1 MISKI
6 YHFLRNFFFILFIF
20 ISLFSIN
27 YYDGSVLVFL
37 TYCFSFILMLYY
49 LTDKKASYFEIFLSS
64 YLFLGFWFKY
74 VFSLILYNG
83 RIFDSGQEK
92 STNIDEILV
101 IGIIIAA
108 VTIFSS
114 FINKKFINKNSQIKI
129 NPKIT
134 TYFEK
139 FYLNNRYK
147 ILLSFLTAVVIV
159 CFINLNYG
167 VYQRG
172 FITVIE
178 KNFILQNAIKWLMV
192 FGFTTFSCFVINTE
206 ISNTK
211 KISYFTFF
219 ISIFE
224 IFMSYTSMLSRSFII
239 NASSLLLPLYQKS
252 LKLKKRSDIFFF
264 IFFII
269 LILLTIISIFSV
281 NHYRLIKLETIQSE
295 IKKQEMN
302 YKKKD
307 VKKIEE
313 FAFQVPKNKTGD
325 HKDKNKDFKKIE
337 EFVFQM
343 PKNKAGDNKW
353 KSKYTSNDITKFVLV
368 NRWIGIDS
376 LILVHSSNKTSFDL
390 LKNALKETKTLNE
403 NTFYEK
409 TFNLASLKPIAQ
421 TDSEILKG
429 NTLPGFVTFLYY
441 SGNLFFLITSL
452 ILLISLFNIF
462 EKFLVKLTNYNLIY
476 VCFISNMIT
485 TRLIHFGYAPKDSY
499 LFLISI
505 FFSILFIY
513 ILNNFNFFSVD
524 KSK

>member
-101 IGIIIAA
+101 IGIIIAV
-108 VTIFSS
+108 VTIFAS

-129 NPKIT
+129 NLKIK

-147 ILLSFLTAVVIV
+147 ILLSFLIVVVIV

-167 VYQRG
+167 IYQRG
-172 FITVIE
+172 YITVIE

-224 IFMSYTSMLSRSFII
+224 IFMSYT
-239 NASSLLLPLYQKS
+239 
-252 LKLKKRSDIFFF
+252 
-264 IFFII
+264 
-269 LILLTIISIFSV
+269 
-281 NHYRLIKLETIQSE
+281 
-295 IKKQEMN
+295 
-302 YKKKD
+302 
-307 VKKIEE
+307 
-313 FAFQVPKNKTGD
+313 
-325 HKDKNKDFKKIE
+325 
-337 EFVFQM
+337 
-343 PKNKAGDNKW
+343 
-353 KSKYTSNDITKFVLV
+353 
-368 NRWIGIDS
+368 
-376 LILVHSSNKTSFDL
+376 
-390 LKNALKETKTLNE
+390 
-403 NTFYEK
+403 
-409 TFNLASLKPIAQ
+409 
-421 TDSEILKG
+421 
-429 NTLPGFVTFLYY
+429 
-441 SGNLFFLITSL
+441 
-452 ILLISLFNIF
+452 
-462 EKFLVKLTNYNLIY
+462 
-476 VCFISNMIT
+476 
-485 TRLIHFGYAPKDSY
+485 
-499 LFLISI
+499 
-505 FFSILFIY
+505 
-513 ILNNFNFFSVD
+513 
-524 KSK
+524 